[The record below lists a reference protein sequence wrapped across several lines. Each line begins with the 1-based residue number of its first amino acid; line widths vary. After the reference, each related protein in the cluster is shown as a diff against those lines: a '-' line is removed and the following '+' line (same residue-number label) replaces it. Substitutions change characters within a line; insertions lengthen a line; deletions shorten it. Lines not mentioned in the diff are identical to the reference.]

1 MCAAREIF
9 DYVAHVTWHTTFLV
23 SLDLLCS
30 SCYCTIHAEDVLHV
44 FPYYNKLNAIWKGI
58 PSFNS
63 ELVLSKPM
71 VNLAESLL
79 QIVKKTHA
87 AMPEEEMELQDY

>member
-1 MCAAREIF
+1 M
-9 DYVAHVTWHTTFLV
+9 
-23 SLDLLCS
+23 
-30 SCYCTIHAEDVLHV
+30 

-71 VNLAESLL
+71 VNHAESLL

-87 AMPEEEMELQDY
+87 AIPEEDMELQDY